1 MKKVFGSLVVLIFVF
16 LIVSFFIPVRLE
28 KKLLIANT
36 SPNIVSSIFGPE
48 KWTHWEPSVSRA
60 WQQDSSSCHMG
71 NDSIHHI
78 VTIAIPGKTFRVTQL
93 SLAVYQVEEIQKDD
107 TSAFGF
113 DIIPFVSNGRQQ
125 SDFNSYV
132 VYAQAANL
140 FYKMFPFMAKP
151 SFADSTVAS
160 LRSYL
165 EKK

>member
-28 KKLLIANT
+28 KRLIIANT
-36 SPNIVSSIFGPE
+36 FPNIVSSVFTPE

-60 WQQDSSSCHMG
+60 WQQDSSSCHIG

-78 VTIAIPGKTFRVTQL
+78 VTIGIPGKTFRVTQL
-93 SLAVYQVEEIQKDD
+93 SLAAYQVEEIQKGH
-107 TSAFGF
+107 TSTFGF
-113 DIIPFVSNGRQQ
+113 GIIPFVGNGRQR

-132 VYAQAANL
+132 VYDQAANL

-151 SFADSTVAS
+151 SFADSTVTS

-165 EKK
+165 ENE

>member
-28 KKLLIANT
+28 KKLIIAT
-36 SPNIVSSIFGPE
+36 TLPNIVSSVFAPQQ
-48 KWTHWEPSVSRA
+48 WTHWEPSVSRA
-60 WQQDSSSCHMG
+60 WQQDSSSCYIG

-78 VTIAIPGKTFRVTQL
+78 VTIGIPGKTFRVTQL
-93 SLAVYQVEEIQKDD
+93 SPAVYQVEVIQKND

-113 DIIPFVSNGRQQ
+113 GIIPFAGNGRQR
-125 SDFNSYV
+125 SDHNSYV
-132 VYAQAANL
+132 VYAQTANL

-151 SFADSTVAS
+151 SFADSTVGS

-165 EKK
+165 ENE